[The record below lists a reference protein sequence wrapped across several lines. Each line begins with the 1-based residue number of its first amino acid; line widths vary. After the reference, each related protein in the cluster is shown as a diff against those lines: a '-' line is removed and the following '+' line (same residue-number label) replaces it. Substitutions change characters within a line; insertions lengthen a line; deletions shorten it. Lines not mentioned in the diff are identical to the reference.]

1 MKRMMIICAAFA
13 MAAPAL
19 AADQVDTRALSRADI
34 DAVDIGGSGPL
45 LIIAD
50 QSDMCSRGRV
60 SDAYFARVERA
71 TRRLAYRARKA
82 GRDVRI
88 AWVRRDTPVSP
99 RAAGYPAIPAPYPI
113 FHGC

>member
-1 MKRMMIICAAFA
+1 MKRMMIIGAAFA
-13 MAAPAL
+13 LAAPAL

-34 DAVDIGGSGPL
+34 DAVDIAGTGPL
-45 LIIAD
+45 LIVAD
-50 QSDMCSRGRV
+50 QTDMCSRGRV
-60 SDAYFARVERA
+60 SEGYFARVERA
-71 TRRLAYRARKA
+71 ARRLAYRARKA

-88 AWVRRDTPVSP
+88 VRMRRDTPVSP